1 MIDTILEYNEDSEAL
16 WLPTEVATSPAGL
29 VWQALNVRVSRKFT
43 EASHISAPLMRIVE
57 DIYRS
62 DLVVYI
68 GAYVRVIIKALMK
81 FDTRYIAKKLAFAVF
96 DLLRHPI

>member
-1 MIDTILEYNEDSEAL
+1 M
-16 WLPTEVATSPAGL
+16 
-29 VWQALNVRVSRKFT
+29 SRKFT
-43 EASHISAPLMRIVE
+43 EASHISALLMRIVE

-68 GAYVRVIIKALMK
+68 RVYIRVIIKALMK

-96 DLLRHPI
+96 DLPRHPI